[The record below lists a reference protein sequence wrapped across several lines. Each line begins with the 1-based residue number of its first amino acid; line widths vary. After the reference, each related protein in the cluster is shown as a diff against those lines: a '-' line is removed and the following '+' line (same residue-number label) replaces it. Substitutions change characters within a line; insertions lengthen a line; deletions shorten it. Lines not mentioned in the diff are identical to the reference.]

1 MNILPNQ
8 PMVTASRYMVVAG
21 HYLAAEAG
29 IKMLEAGGNA
39 IDAGVAA
46 GIALGVVHSDQ
57 VQFSGVAPM
66 LIYVAEQDR
75 VVSLAGLGYWPKSA
89 SLQYFIEKHKGC
101 LPLGLLRTVVP
112 AAPDAWVTALQR
124 FGTMPFGEVVGPAI
138 KFAREGIP
146 VHPVMAHF
154 LNQYKDNYASWP
166 SNASIWLKNG
176 QAPVVGDLLVQT
188 DLASTLQYMADEE
201 NAARGK
207 GRAAALEAARNAFY
221 EGDIARKIVAFHE
234 NNGGFL
240 TADDLSGYRTPVE
253 TPLSTK
259 FREFEVFSCRP
270 WCQGPTLLQM
280 LRILDGFNLNAFGH
294 NSADYIHTVAET
306 IKLVFADRERYYGD
320 PDIIDVPIDQLLDPD
335 YATRRRLLID
345 PEKAWPD
352 MPPAGEIPGF
362 GGISFSPHANSDR
375 VSASPDTSYVCT
387 MDQAGNIC
395 SITPSDVS
403 FESPAIPGLGFCPSA
418 RGSQSFVLE
427 GHASAIAPGKRPRL
441 NPNPSLVLSR
451 ERFAMPFG
459 GPGGDAQPQG
469 MLQVLLNHLVFGM
482 DIQTAIE
489 APRFATHSHPNSFDP
504 HENKPGRLTLEDGIG
519 SIIGEGLKNRGHDL
533 EWLGERS
540 INVAGV
546 CAISANLK
554 TGLMN
559 GGADPRRSARAMGW

>member
-75 VVSLAGLGYWPKSA
+75 VVSLAGVGYWPKSA

-112 AAPDAWVTALQR
+112 AAPDAWITALQR

-146 VHPVMAHF
+146 VHPVMAHY

-201 NAARGK
+201 NAASGK

-221 EGDIARKIVAFHE
+221 EGDIAKAMVKE
-234 NNGGFL
+234 VQNNGGIWTLNDLAHYDVAEREPVTFNYRDHKMTSGSL
-240 TADDLSGYRTPVE
+240 PSSGGLVMAGIFGQLDKYNYHDASEADRAHLFIEAMRNAYYQRANFMGDADFTHDTGEWLMQPSSIDAMASTIRLDKARPSSEMPLISDGTSGTQTTHFSVIDGKGNRAAVTLS
-253 TPLSTK
+253 
-259 FREFEVFSCRP
+259 
-270 WCQGPTLLQM
+270 
-280 LRILDGFNLNAFGH
+280 LNAYFGSGFTAKGTGVLL
-294 NSADYIHTVAET
+294 NNEMDDFSAKPGEPNAYG
-306 IKLVFADRERYYGD
+306 LVGSE
-320 PDIIDVPIDQLLDPD
+320 
-335 YATRRRLLID
+335 
-345 PEKAWPD
+345 
-352 MPPAGEIPGF
+352 
-362 GGISFSPHANSDR
+362 ANK
-375 VSASPDTSYVCT
+375 
-387 MDQAGNIC
+387 I
-395 SITPSDVS
+395 
-403 FESPAIPGLGFCPSA
+403 E
-418 RGSQSFVLE
+418 
-427 GHASAIAPGKRPRL
+427 PGKRPL
-441 NPNPSLVLSR
+441 SSMTPSFLEGPKGVHVL
-451 ERFAMPFG
+451 G
-459 GPGGDAQPQG
+459 TPGGSRIISMVSQG
-469 MLQVLLNHLVFGM
+469 ML
-482 DIQTAIE
+482 DAIDGKSAKEIVAKGRIHHQYLPDVVEHE
-489 APRFATHSHPNSFDP
+489 AGAIDSRIK
-504 HENKPGRLTLEDGIG
+504 ENLE
-519 SIIGEGLKNRGHDL
+519 SRGHTFKQTPNPYGNLQVVHWDKA
-533 EWLGERS
+533 
-540 INVAGV
+540 NQVMN
-546 CAISANLK
+546 SA
-554 TGLMN
+554 
-559 GGADPRRSARAMGW
+559 ADPRREGLALVGQSIA